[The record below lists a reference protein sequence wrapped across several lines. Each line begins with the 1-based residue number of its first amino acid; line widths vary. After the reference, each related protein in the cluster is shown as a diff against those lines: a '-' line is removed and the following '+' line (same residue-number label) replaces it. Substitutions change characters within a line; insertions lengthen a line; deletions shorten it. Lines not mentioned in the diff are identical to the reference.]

1 MAKSENIN
9 VIIQD
14 VQPTET
20 LRDNLKRQTIILLE
34 PGYVDDFGEKKGR
47 DNQWRVSIYGDRIT
61 KFAITSA
68 HVGRKAK
75 VRLAFTSTES
85 IINGGIRKYEV
96 SARLNDIEFI
106 Q

>member
-20 LRDNLKRQTIILLE
+20 LRDGLQRQTIILLE

-47 DNQWRVSIYGDRIT
+47 DNQWKESIYADRIQ
-61 KFAITSA
+61 KFGITTA
-68 HVGRKAK
+68 HINRKAK

-96 SARLNDIEFI
+96 SARLNDIDLI

>member
-9 VIIQD
+9 VLIQD

-20 LRDNLKRQTIILLE
+20 LRDGLKRQTVILLE
-34 PGYVDDFGEKKGR
+34 PGYVDDFGEKKGH
-47 DNQWRVSIYGDRIT
+47 DNQWRVSIYGDRIQ
-61 KFAITSA
+61 KFGITTA
-68 HVGRKAK
+68 HIGRKAK
-75 VRLAFTSTES
+75 ARLALKSTES

-96 SARLNDIEFI
+96 SARLNDIDFI